1 MTKITKLKS
10 KQVICEG
17 THLSTIYNCLTP
29 ESKNLIISNM
39 NTGKTYTA
47 SELFKLRQNCIKVLL
62 VPRNSL
68 GRDIACRFEG
78 KHKVK
83 MLFERD
89 IINSEELKE
98 CVIITSPE
106 SFLKKVIPRVKE
118 LNLDKELFTIYDEIH
133 LAIDDSSYR
142 KSLYDVLKVEKELNG
157 FKTKFTLLGLTATEG
172 ALREFLEFDNVIEVS
187 VSNKFRQAERLDIIQ
202 GIGKFDEKYITASIL
217 KCLEQNPKSRIV
229 IKLNDKEKIDTC
241 AEMITKKIGEK
252 PLILSSKDKDNLDI
266 VLENKNV
273 IKHLICFVTDF
284 TEVGIE
290 IKNTDEIILLTF
302 EGLNNNPINH
312 NSIIQ
317 HIGRARN
324 GWKAV
329 ICHVEKNRKTLHP
342 NLKNIHNNYKIAIY
356 GAINTSLKHS
366 TWSPYTERKANSLG
380 YELKCDIDIDYE
392 IMNRTMEDYRENL
405 INNAQDLKKQLKK
418 SKTLNI
424 PIIQIVKTNYEDM
437 YEYLQEFEE
446 PLKEKKSAL
455 KQKKKEW
462 REELNDLI
470 RISSDEDVKNFYLK
484 EEVFSS
490 NGKRIIEL
498 LEYLEE
504 YDKVL
509 NCYTKLKKAFKEKLK
524 KISDKRLLELSIN
537 YKDTLLKCTRIQN
550 NIYDA
555 SLREQGIEF
564 IRKDDMV
571 EEFKMQ
577 RHIMKVIREI
587 TGKQKGFRLTKK
599 LMDEVLSKC
608 LYKDIKGTKKDP
620 YKKLIEVLSYYYT
633 LNNDNGYLKIGTV
646 KDSFN
651 IKYLY

>member
-1 MTKITKLKS
+1 MSKVIKLKS
-10 KQVICEG
+10 EQVICEG

-47 SELFKLRQNCIKVLL
+47 SELFKLRQNCIKVFL

-68 GRDIACRFEG
+68 GKDVACRFKE

-83 MLFERD
+83 MLFECD
-89 IINSEELKE
+89 IIKPEELKD

-106 SFLKKVIPRVKE
+106 SFLKKVIPCVKE
-118 LNLDKELFTIYDEIH
+118 LNLDKEMFTIYDEIH

-142 KSLYDVLKVEKELNG
+142 KSLYDVLKIEKELKG

-172 ALREFLEFDNVIEVS
+172 ALREFLEFDNIIEVS
-187 VSNKFRQAERLDIIQ
+187 VSNKFRQTGRLDIIQ
-202 GIGKFDEKYITASIL
+202 GKGKFDEKYITASIL
-217 KCLEQNPKSRIV
+217 KCLEENPKSRIV

-329 ICHVEKNRKTLHP
+329 ICHVEKNKKTLYP
-342 NLKNIHNNYKIAIY
+342 NLKNIHHYIDISIKRQVRE
-356 GAINTSLKHS
+356 SLDFLIPS
-366 TWSPYTERKANSLG
+366 LYTDQKDDSLE
-380 YELKCDIDIDYE
+380 YEVICDIEYE
-392 IMNRTMEDYRENL
+392 IMKKSMKHYLKNL
-405 INNAQDLKKQLKK
+405 INNAQDLKKKLEE

-424 PIIQIVKTNYEDM
+424 PIIQIIETNYEDM
-437 YEYLQEFEE
+437 YNYLQEFEE
-446 PLKEKKSAL
+446 PIKEKRNAS

-470 RISSDEDVKNFYLK
+470 RISSDEDIKNFYLK

-490 NGKRIIEL
+490 NGKKIIEL
-498 LEYLEE
+498 LEYLGE

-509 NCYTKLKKAFKEKLK
+509 NCYTKLKKAFKGKLK
-524 KISDKRLLELSIN
+524 KFTNKRLLELSIN

-550 NIYDA
+550 NIDDE
-555 SLREQGIEF
+555 SLRKEGIEF
-564 IRKDDMV
+564 IRKDDM
-571 EEFKMQ
+571 EKEFKMQ
-577 RHIMKVIREI
+577 RHIMKVIREM
-587 TGKQKGFRLTKK
+587 TGDKTPFRLTNIIKDTILEK
-599 LMDEVLSKC
+599 CKYDE
-608 LYKDIKGTKKDP
+608 IKGTKKDP
-620 YKKLIEVLSYYYT
+620 YKKLIEVLKTYYVISPDNKGLMISSIKNSYQIRYF
-633 LNNDNGYLKIGTV
+633 K
-646 KDSFN
+646 
-651 IKYLY
+651 